1 MLIEKDDNNNCS
13 VVKALK
19 VRDGSPLD
27 VPMMQF
33 GWSKTE
39 GRHVFLGEKSKEDS
53 DTRKTIELKDVASE
67 IFKNRVYISNQNLIK
82 AIMESTDVKERT
94 ARTYIKFMRDN
105 GIIEKNPSNAL
116 EYCLVSLP
124 F

>member
-1 MLIEKDDNNNCS
+1 
-13 VVKALK
+13 
-19 VRDGSPLD
+19 LD

-33 GWSKTE
+33 GWSKAE

-53 DTRKTIELKDVASE
+53 DTRKTSELKDVASE
-67 IFKNRVYISNQNLIK
+67 IFKNRVCISNQNLIK

-116 EYCLVSLP
+116 EYCLISLP